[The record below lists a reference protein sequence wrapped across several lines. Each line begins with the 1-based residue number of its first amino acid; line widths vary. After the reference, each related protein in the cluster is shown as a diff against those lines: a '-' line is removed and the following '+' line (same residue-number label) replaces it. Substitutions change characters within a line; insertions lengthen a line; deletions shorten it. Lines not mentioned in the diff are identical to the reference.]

1 MCMYNSCTGE
11 AEAEAEAERSVEPL
25 ASSQE
30 GQDHELRVQSRDL
43 GPKN

>member
-1 MCMYNSCTGE
+1 MCMYNSCTG
-11 AEAEAEAERSVEPL
+11 EAEAEAERSVEPL